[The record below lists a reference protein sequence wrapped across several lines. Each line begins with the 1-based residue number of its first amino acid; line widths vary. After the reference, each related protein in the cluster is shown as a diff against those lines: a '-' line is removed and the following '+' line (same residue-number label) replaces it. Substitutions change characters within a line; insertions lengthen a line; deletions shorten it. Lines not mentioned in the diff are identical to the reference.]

1 MKTNSMN
8 RVVFNQKGG
17 VGKSSITCNLA
28 AVSAAMGHSTL
39 VIDLDVQG
47 NSSLYL
53 GYDIH
58 DEERVIPGASV
69 ADLYKS
75 LFGLRRARKVEELD
89 CVLDTGF
96 ENLSLMP
103 ASIELGDI
111 EQDLVSRFKYFEL
124 QRAIDRLSN
133 YFDRIYID
141 TPPALGFYSKSAL
154 IAADRV
160 LIPFDC
166 DVFAQ
171 RALLNVIQNM
181 LKIKENDNKK
191 LAIEGIVINQFMGQ
205 SKLPAELIQEIKSF
219 NIPILDAYL
228 SSSVKMK
235 VSHATQTPLVYL
247 DRTHKLT
254 QQFIRLYELIEGV
267 TAHNLRKD
275 SVMQEIDSVSA
286 EVGNMIFVD

>member
-1 MKTNSMN
+1 MK
-8 RVVFNQKGG
+8 RVIFNQKGG
-17 VGKSSITCNLA
+17 VGKSSIACNLA

-47 NSSLYL
+47 NSSMYL

-58 DEERVIPGASV
+58 DESQLIAGASV
-69 ADLYKS
+69 AELYKS
-75 LFGLRRARKVEELD
+75 LFGLRRASSIEELD
-89 CVLDTGF
+89 CVLDTGY

-103 ASIELGDI
+103 ASLELSTIEH
-111 EQDLVSRFKYFEL
+111 DLASRFKFYEL
-124 QRAIDRLSN
+124 RKALDRLSG

-141 TPPALGFYSKSAL
+141 TPPALGFYAKSAL

-171 RALLNVIQNM
+171 RALYNVIENM
-181 LKIKENDNKK
+181 LKIKNSDNKN
-191 LAIEGIVINQFMGQ
+191 LLIEGIVINQFMGQ
-205 SKLPAELIQEIKSF
+205 SQLPAELVKEIKSYG
-219 NIPILDAYL
+219 IPVLDSYL

-235 VSHATQTPLVYL
+235 ISHATQTPLIYL

-254 QQFIRLYELIEGV
+254 QQFVRLYELIEGV
-267 TAHNLRKD
+267 KATKLRKD
-275 SVMQEIDSVSA
+275 SVMEKID
-286 EVGNMIFVD
+286 EVTAFVEDLVIEE

>member
-1 MKTNSMN
+1 MK
-8 RVVFNQKGG
+8 RVIFNQKGG

-28 AVSAAMGHSTL
+28 AISAEMGYSTL

-47 NSSLYL
+47 NSSMYL

-58 DEERVIPGASV
+58 DEDQVIPGASV

-75 LFGLRRARKVEELD
+75 LFGLRRASKVDELD
-89 CVLDTGF
+89 CVLDTPF
-96 ENLSLMP
+96 KNLSLMP
-103 ASIELGDI
+103 ASLELSRI
-111 EQDLVSRFKYFEL
+111 EQDLVSRFKYYEL
-124 QRAIDRLSN
+124 QRAVDRLGN

-141 TPPALGFYSKSAL
+141 TPPALGFYAKSAL

-181 LKIKENDNKK
+181 LKIKETDNKK

-219 NIPILDAYL
+219 NIPILESYL

-235 VSHATQTPLVYL
+235 ISHAIQTPLVYM

-254 QQFIRLYELIEGV
+254 QQFIRLYELIEGKE
-267 TAHNLRKD
+267 AHGLRKD
-275 SVMQEIDSVSA
+275 SVIKEIDQVS
-286 EVGNMIFVD
+286 EYVDSLVFVE